1 MAEIFK
7 IDRRDFIG
15 VVGTAAGGLILG
27 VHLPFP
33 SETPGPAPAPETGEF
48 KPNVFIAVV
57 PDGHVIM
64 TTPRPEMGQGS
75 RTGFKMIVADELE
88 VPWDAMEIRMALAGP
103 REIWGSMTAGGSTS
117 IRLFFG
123 PLGDAA
129 AAGREMLVAA
139 AAERWGVAAA
149 DCTAQLGTVLHAASG
164 RSLKYGELTDDAA
177 KQRVPAH
184 PRRKQPSEYRYIG
197 KERPRV
203 DVPEKVDGSAVYGL
217 DFRRPGMKFAVV
229 RRPPVI
235 GGSLTSWDDAETK
248 SVRGVRQVV
257 RITAGVA
264 VVADNTWAAL
274 KGMDRLKVDWD
285 PGPNAGLSS
294 AAIAAQLERDGQAE
308 PLVAE
313 ETNSARNVFATAA
326 RKISAVYECPF
337 LSHSPLEPINATAEV
352 SGNTAD
358 VWVPTQAPQ
367 AAQATAAQALR
378 FPVANIR
385 VHTLYSGGGF
395 GRRLE
400 NDWVADA
407 VEVSR
412 AIGSPVQIMWTR
424 EEDTTHGR
432 YRPISRHQMEAA
444 FDASGRWLGWR
455 HRVIA
460 HSNAFASDP
469 ERGRNQF
476 DRGALSGAAGLAYK
490 WPAALIEW
498 KMSNTPLNC
507 AAFRSVY
514 AQQNC
519 FATEAFLD
527 EIAHELKRDPLELR
541 LELLEGS
548 DPRQAALL
556 RRVAEEIGWGKRPAE
571 GHGLGLAV
579 TYCFGGRAAHAV
591 EASVERSGKI
601 RVHRVE
607 SAIDCGLA
615 VYPDGVRQQAEGG
628 VIMALTGALYSQIT
642 VANGQVQQRTFAD
655 YPLVAMDEAPPV
667 NVHIVDGGEPIGGVG
682 EPPIPP
688 LAPALSN
695 AVFAATGKRLRR
707 MPFGRVEL

>member
-1 MAEIFK
+1 MAEVFR
-7 IDRRDFIG
+7 IDRRDFLG
-15 VVGTAAGGLILG
+15 VVGSAAGGLILG
-27 VHLPFP
+27 VHLPLP
-33 SETPGPAPAPETGEF
+33 AAPARETGEF
-48 KPNVFIAVV
+48 KPNVFITVEPDDRVV
-57 PDGHVIM
+57 M
-64 TTPRPEMGQGS
+64 YTPRPEMGQGS
-75 RTGFKMIVADELE
+75 RTGLKMIVADELE
-88 VPWDAMEIRMALAGP
+88 VPWDSIEIRMALAGP
-103 REIWGSMTAGGSTS
+103 REVWGSMTAGGSTS

-129 AAGREMLVAA
+129 AAAREMLVAA
-139 AAERWGVAAA
+139 AAQRWGVPAG
-149 DCTAQLGTVLHAASG
+149 DCTAQLGRVLHEGSG
-164 RSLKYGELTDDAA
+164 RSLRYGELTDDAA
-177 KQRVPAH
+177 RQPVPAH
-184 PRRKQPSEYRYIG
+184 PRRKEHSQFRYIG

-203 DVPEKVDGSAVYGL
+203 DTPEKVDGSAIYGL

-229 RRPPVI
+229 KRPPVI
-235 GGSLTSWDDAETK
+235 GGSLKGWDDADTK
-248 SVRGVRQVV
+248 TVRGVRQVV

-264 VVADNTWAAL
+264 VVAENTWAAL
-274 KGMDRLKVDWD
+274 KGMNRLKIDWEQ
-285 PGPNAGLSS
+285 GPNAGLSS

-313 ETNSARNVFATAA
+313 ETNNARQVFATAA

-352 SGNTAD
+352 NGDSAD

-367 AAQATAAQALR
+367 GALMTAAQALR
-378 FPVANIR
+378 APVANIR

-412 AIGSPVQIMWTR
+412 AIGAPVQIMWTR

-444 FDASGRWLGWR
+444 FDASGRWVGWR

-460 HSNAFASDP
+460 HSNQFASDP
-469 ERGRNQF
+469 ERGRTQL
-476 DRGALSGAAGLAYK
+476 DRGALSGAMGLAYK
-490 WPAALIEW
+490 WPASLIEW
-498 KMSNTPLNC
+498 RMSNTPLNC
-507 AAFRSVY
+507 AAYRSVY

-541 LELLEGS
+541 LELLGGS

-556 RRVAEEIGWGKRPAE
+556 RRVADEIGWGRRPPE

-591 EASVERSGKI
+591 EASVDRSGKI

-607 SAIDCGLA
+607 TAIDCGLA
-615 VYPDGVRQQAEGG
+615 VFPDGVRQQAEGG
-628 VIMALTGALYSQIT
+628 VVMAMTGAIYSQIT
-642 VANGQVQQRTFAD
+642 VANGQVQQRTFSD
-655 YPLVAMDEAPPV
+655 YPLVGMDEAPQV
-667 NVHIVDGGEPIGGVG
+667 NVHIMDGGDPIGGVG

-695 AVFAATGKRLRR
+695 AIFAATGQRLRR
-707 MPFGRVEL
+707 MPFGKVAV

>member
-1 MAEIFK
+1 MADVFR
-7 IDRRDFIG
+7 IDRRDFLG
-15 VVGTAAGGLILG
+15 VVGSAAGGLILG
-27 VHLPFP
+27 VHLPLHA
-33 SETPGPAPAPETGEF
+33 EPAPEAGEF
-48 KPNVFIAVV
+48 KPNVFVTV
-57 PDGHVIM
+57 QPDGRVVM
-64 TTPRPEMGQGS
+64 YTPRPEMGQGS
-75 RTGFKMIVADELE
+75 RTGLKMIVADELD
-88 VPWDAMEIRMALAGP
+88 VPWDSVEVRMALAGP
-103 REIWGSMTAGGSTS
+103 REVWGSMTAGGSTS

-129 AAGREMLVAA
+129 AAAREMLVAA
-139 AAERWGVAAA
+139 AAARWGVSAA
-149 DCTAQLGTVLHAASG
+149 DCTAQLGRVLHEASG
-164 RSLKYGELTDDAA
+164 RSLRYGELTDDAA
-177 KQRVPAH
+177 RQPVPAH
-184 PRRKQPSEYRYIG
+184 PRRKEHSQFRYIG

-203 DVPEKVDGSAVYGL
+203 DIPEKVDGSAIYGL
-217 DFRRPGMKFAVV
+217 DFRVPGMRFAVV

-235 GGSLTSWDDAETK
+235 GGSLKGWDDTDTK
-248 SVRGVRQVV
+248 TVRGVRQVV

-264 VVADNTWAAL
+264 VVADHTWAAL
-274 KGMDRLKVDWD
+274 KGMNRLKIDWD
-285 PGPNAGLSS
+285 AGPNAGLTS
-294 AAIAAQLERDGQAE
+294 AEIAAQLERDGQAE

-313 ETNSARNVFATAA
+313 ETNGARNVFATAA
-326 RKISAVYECPF
+326 RKITAVYECPF
-337 LSHSPLEPINATAEV
+337 ISHSPLEPINATADV
-352 SGNTAD
+352 KGDGAD

-367 AAQATAAQALR
+367 AAMLTAAQALR
-378 FPVANIR
+378 VPVANIR

-412 AIGSPVQIMWTR
+412 AIAAPVQIMWTR
-424 EEDTTHGR
+424 EEDTTHDR

-444 FDASGRWLGWR
+444 FDASGKWVGWR

-460 HSNAFASDP
+460 HSMAFASDP
-469 ERGRNQF
+469 ERGRTEL
-476 DRGALSGAAGLAYK
+476 DRGALSGAAGLAYQ
-490 WPAALIEW
+490 WPASLIEW
-498 KMSNTPLNC
+498 KMSNTPLTC
-507 AAFRSVY
+507 GAYRSVY

-527 EIAHELKRDPLELR
+527 EIAHELRRDPLELR

-556 RRVAEEIGWGKRPAE
+556 RKVAEEIGWGRRPAE

-591 EASVERSGKI
+591 EASVDRSGKI

-607 SAIDCGLA
+607 TAIDCGLA
-615 VYPDGVRQQAEGG
+615 VYPDGVRQQTEGG
-628 VIMALTGALYSQIT
+628 VVMALTGAIYSQIT

-655 YPLVAMDEAPPV
+655 YPLVAMDEAPAV
-667 NVHIVDGGEPIGGVG
+667 NVHILDGGDPIGGVG

-695 AVFAATGKRLRR
+695 AIFAATGKRLRR
-707 MPFGRVEL
+707 MPFGTVTL

>member
-1 MAEIFK
+1 MADVFT
-7 IDRRDFIG
+7 IDRRDFLG
-15 VVGTAAGGLILG
+15 VVGSAAGGLILG
-27 VHLPFP
+27 VHLPL
-33 SETPGPAPAPETGEF
+33 PAEPARATGEF
-48 KPNVFIAVV
+48 KPNVFITVEPDDRVV
-57 PDGHVIM
+57 M
-64 TTPRPEMGQGS
+64 YTPRPEMGQGS
-75 RTGFKMIVADELE
+75 RTGLKMIVADELE
-88 VPWDAMEIRMALAGP
+88 VPWDSIEIRMALAGP
-103 REIWGSMTAGGSTS
+103 REVWGSMTAGGSTS

-139 AAERWGVAAA
+139 AAQRWGVPAA
-149 DCTAQLGTVLHAASG
+149 DCTAQLGRVLHEASG
-164 RSLKYGELTDDAA
+164 RSLRYGELTDDAA
-177 KQRVPAH
+177 RQPVPAH
-184 PRRKQPSEYRYIG
+184 PRRKEHNQFRYIG

-203 DVPEKVDGSAVYGL
+203 DIPEKVDGSAIYGL

-235 GGSLTSWDDAETK
+235 GGSLKGWDDADTK
-248 SVRGVRQVV
+248 TVRGVRQVV

-274 KGMDRLKVDWD
+274 KGMNRLKIDWD
-285 PGPNAGLSS
+285 QGPNAGLSS
-294 AAIAAQLERDGQAE
+294 AGIAAQLERDGQAE

-326 RKISAVYECPF
+326 RKITAVYECPF

-352 SGNTAD
+352 NGDSAD

-367 AAQATAAQALR
+367 GALMTAAGALR
-378 FPVANIR
+378 APVANIR

-412 AIGSPVQIMWTR
+412 AIGAPVQIMWTR

-444 FDASGRWLGWR
+444 FDASGKWVGWR

-460 HSNAFASDP
+460 HSNQFASDP
-469 ERGRNQF
+469 ERGRTQL
-476 DRGALSGAAGLAYK
+476 DRGALSGAMGLAYK
-490 WPAALIEW
+490 WPASLIEW
-498 KMSNTPLNC
+498 RMSNTPLNC
-507 AAFRSVY
+507 AAYRSVY

-541 LELLEGS
+541 LELLDGS
-548 DPRQAALL
+548 DQRQAALL
-556 RRVAEEIGWGKRPAE
+556 RRVATEIGWGRRPPE

-579 TYCFGGRAAHAV
+579 TYCFGGRAAHAI

-607 SAIDCGLA
+607 TAIDCGLA
-615 VYPDGVRQQAEGG
+615 VYPDGVRQQTEGG
-628 VIMALTGALYSQIT
+628 VVMALTGAIYSQIT
-642 VANGQVQQRTFAD
+642 IANGQVQQHTFAD
-655 YPLVAMDEAPPV
+655 YPLVGMDEAPQV
-667 NVHIVDGGEPIGGVG
+667 NVHIMDGGDPIGGVG

-695 AVFAATGKRLRR
+695 AIFAATGRRLRR
-707 MPFGRVEL
+707 MPFGTVAL

>member
-1 MAEIFK
+1 MAEVFK
-7 IDRRDFIG
+7 IDRRDFLG

-27 VHLPFP
+27 VRLPL
-33 SETPGPAPAPETGEF
+33 PAARARQAGEF
-48 KPNVFIAVV
+48 KPNVFVTV
-57 PDGHVIM
+57 EPDGRVVM
-64 TTPRPEMGQGS
+64 YTPRPEMGQGS
-75 RTGFKMIVADELE
+75 RTGLKMIVADELE
-88 VPWDAMEIRMALAGP
+88 VPWDSIEIRMALAGP
-103 REIWGSMTAGGSTS
+103 REVWGSMTAGGSTS
-117 IRLFFG
+117 IRQFFG

-139 AAERWGVAAA
+139 AADRWGVPAAT
-149 DCTAQLGTVLHAASG
+149 CTARLGRVLHQATG
-164 RSLKYGELTDDAA
+164 RSLGYGELTDDAA
-177 KQRVPAH
+177 RQSVPAH
-184 PRRKQPSEYRYIG
+184 PRRKEHSEFRYIG
-197 KERPRV
+197 TERPRV
-203 DVPEKVDGSAVYGL
+203 DIPEKVDGSAIYGL

-235 GGSLTSWDDAETK
+235 GGSLKGWDDSDAKT
-248 SVRGVRQVV
+248 VRGVQRVV
-257 RITAGVA
+257 RISAGVA

-274 KGMDRLKVDWD
+274 KGMDRLKIDWD
-285 PGPNAGLSS
+285 AGPNAGLSS
-294 AAIAAQLERDGQAE
+294 AGIAAQLERDGQAE

-313 ETNSARNVFATAA
+313 ETHDARAVFATAA
-326 RKISAVYECPF
+326 RKIAAVYECPF
-337 LSHSPLEPINATAEV
+337 LSHSPLEPINATADVE
-352 SGNTAD
+352 GDTAE

-367 AAQATAAQALR
+367 AAQATAAQTLR
-378 FPVANIR
+378 APVGNIR

-412 AIGSPVQIMWTR
+412 AIGAPVQIMWTR

-444 FDASGRWLGWR
+444 FDASGRWVGWR

-469 ERGRNQF
+469 ERGRSQA
-476 DRGALSGAAGLAYK
+476 DRGALSGAMGLAYR
-490 WPAALIEW
+490 WPASLIEW
-498 KMSNTPLNC
+498 KMSNTPLSC

-519 FATEAFLD
+519 FATESFLD

-541 LELLEGS
+541 LELLDGS

-556 RRVAEEIGWGKRPAE
+556 RRVAEEIGWGRRPPE

-591 EASVERSGKI
+591 EASVERSGRI

-615 VYPDGVRQQAEGG
+615 VYPEGVRQQVEGG
-628 VIMALTGALYSQIT
+628 VVMALTGAIYSRIT
-642 VANGQVQQRTFAD
+642 VADGQVQQRTFAD
-655 YPLVAMDEAPPV
+655 YPLVGIDEAPPV

-695 AVFAATGKRLRR
+695 AIFAATGKRLRR
-707 MPFGRVEL
+707 MPFGTVTS

>member
-1 MAEIFK
+1 MADLSR

-15 VVGTAAGGLILG
+15 VVGGAAGGLILG
-27 VHLPFP
+27 FRLPL
-33 SETPGPAPAPETGEF
+33 PAEPVREAGEF
-48 KPNVFIAVV
+48 KPNVFIAVQ
-57 PDGHVIM
+57 PDDRVVM
-64 TTPRPEMGQGS
+64 YTPRPEMGQGS
-75 RTGFKMIVADELE
+75 RTGLKMIVADELE
-88 VPWDAMEIRMALAGP
+88 VPWESVEIRMALAGS
-103 REIWGSMTAGGSTS
+103 REVWGSMTAGGSTS

-139 AAERWGVAAA
+139 AAQRWGVPA
-149 DCTAQLGTVLHAASG
+149 DTCTAQLGRVLHQASG
-164 RSLKYGELTDDAA
+164 RSVRYGELVDDAA
-177 KQRVPAH
+177 RQSVPAH
-184 PRRKQPSEYRYIG
+184 PRRKRPDQFRYIG
-197 KERPRV
+197 KERARV
-203 DVPEKVDGSAVYGL
+203 DIPEKVDGSAIYGL
-217 DFRRPGMKFAVV
+217 DFRRPDMKFAVV

-235 GGSLTSWDDAETK
+235 GGSLKGWDDADTK
-248 SVRGVRQVV
+248 AVRGVRQVV
-257 RITAGVA
+257 RISAGVA
-264 VVADNTWAAL
+264 VVADHTWAAL
-274 KGMDRLKVDWD
+274 KGMNRLKIDWD
-285 PGPNAGLSS
+285 AGPNAGLSS
-294 AAIAAQLERDGQAE
+294 ATIAAQLEQDGRAE

-313 ETNSARNVFATAA
+313 ETNNARNVFASAA
-326 RKISAVYECPF
+326 RKITAVYECPF
-337 LSHSPLEPINATAEV
+337 VSHSPLEPINATAEV
-352 SGNTAD
+352 SGDTAD

-378 FPVANIR
+378 VPLANIR

-412 AIGSPVQIMWTR
+412 AIGGPVQILWTR
-424 EEDTTHGR
+424 EEDTTHDR

-444 FDASGRWLGWR
+444 FDAAGTWVGWR

-460 HSNAFASDP
+460 HSMAFASDP
-469 ERGRNQF
+469 ERGRTQL

-490 WPAALIEW
+490 WPASLIEW

-507 AAFRSVY
+507 GAYRSVS

-591 EASVERSGKI
+591 EASVDRTGKI

-607 SAIDCGLA
+607 TALDCGLA
-615 VYPDGVRQQAEGG
+615 VYPDGVRQQTEGG
-628 VIMALTGALYSQIT
+628 VVMALTGALYSQIT
-642 VANGQVQQRTFAD
+642 VASGQVQQHTFAD
-655 YPLVAMDEAPPV
+655 YPLVGMDEAPRV
-667 NVHIVDGGEPIGGVG
+667 NVHIMDGGEPIGGVG

-688 LAPALSN
+688 FAPAWSN
-695 AVFAATGKRLRR
+695 AIFAATGKRLRR
-707 MPFGRVEL
+707 MPFGKVEL

>member
-1 MAEIFK
+1 MADVFK

-15 VVGTAAGGLILG
+15 VVGSAAGGLILG
-27 VHLPFP
+27 VHLPL
-33 SETPGPAPAPETGEF
+33 PAAPIAATGEF
-48 KPNVFIAVV
+48 KPNVFIAVE
-57 PDGHVIM
+57 PDGRVVM

-75 RTGFKMIVADELE
+75 RTGLKMIVADELE
-88 VPWDAMEIRMALAGP
+88 VPWDSIEIRMAPAGP
-103 REIWGSMTAGGSTS
+103 REVWGSMTAGGSTS

-139 AAERWGVAAA
+139 AAQRWGVPATACA
-149 DCTAQLGTVLHAASG
+149 AQLGRVLHEASG
-164 RSLKYGELTDDAA
+164 RSLRYGELTDDAA
-177 KQRVPAH
+177 RQSVPSH
-184 PRRKQPSEYRYIG
+184 PRRKEHSQFRYIG

-203 DVPEKVDGSAVYGL
+203 DVPEKVDGSAIYGL

-229 RRPPVI
+229 KRPPVI
-235 GGSLTSWDDAETK
+235 GGSLKGWDDADTK
-248 SVRGVRQVV
+248 NVRGVRQVV

-274 KGMDRLKVDWD
+274 KGMNRLKIDWD
-285 PGPNAGLSS
+285 EGPNAGLSS
-294 AAIAAQLERDGQAE
+294 AGIAAQLERDGQAE

-313 ETNSARNVFATAA
+313 ETNHARDVFATAA

-337 LSHSPLEPINATAEV
+337 LSHSPLEPMNATADV
-352 SGNTAD
+352 KGDTAE

-378 FPVANIR
+378 APVGNIR
-385 VHTLYSGGGF
+385 VYALYSGGGF

-412 AIGSPVQIMWTR
+412 AIGAPVQIMWPR

-444 FDASGRWLGWR
+444 FDASGKWLGWR

-460 HSNAFASDP
+460 HSMAFASDP
-469 ERGRNQF
+469 ERGRTQL

-490 WPAALIEW
+490 WPASLIEW
-498 KMSNTPLNC
+498 KMSNTPLNGG
-507 AAFRSVY
+507 AYRSVY

-556 RRVAEEIGWGKRPAE
+556 RRVAEEIGWGKTPPE

-607 SAIDCGLA
+607 TAIDCGLA
-615 VYPDGVRQQAEGG
+615 VYPDGVRQQTEGG
-628 VIMALTGALYSQIT
+628 VVMALTGAIYSQIT
-642 VANGQVQQRTFAD
+642 VANGQVQQHTFAD
-655 YPLVAMDEAPPV
+655 YPLVGIDEAPQV
-667 NVHIVDGGEPIGGVG
+667 NVHIMDGGDPIGGVG

-695 AVFAATGKRLRR
+695 AIFAATGQRLRR
-707 MPFGRVEL
+707 MPFGKVAL

>member
-1 MAEIFK
+1 MAEVFK
-7 IDRRDFIG
+7 IDRRDFLG
-15 VVGTAAGGLILG
+15 VVGSAAGGLILG
-27 VHLPFP
+27 VHLPLP
-33 SETPGPAPAPETGEF
+33 VTPARETGEF
-48 KPNVFIAVV
+48 KPNVFIAVE
-57 PDGHVIM
+57 PDGRVVM

-75 RTGFKMIVADELE
+75 STGLKMIVADELD
-88 VPWDAMEIRMALAGP
+88 VPWDSIEIRMALAGP
-103 REIWGSMTAGGSTS
+103 REVWGSMTAGGSTS

-139 AAERWGVAAA
+139 AAQRWGVPAA
-149 DCTAQLGTVLHAASG
+149 DCTAQLGRVLHEASG
-164 RSLKYGELTDDAA
+164 RSLRYGELTDDAA
-177 KQRVPAH
+177 RQPVPAH
-184 PRRKQPSEYRYIG
+184 PRRKEHNQFRYIG

-203 DVPEKVDGSAVYGL
+203 DIPEKVDGSAIYGL

-235 GGSLTSWDDAETK
+235 GGRLKGWDDADTK
-248 SVRGVRQVV
+248 TVRGVRQVV

-274 KGMDRLKVDWD
+274 KGMNRLKIDWD
-285 PGPNAGLSS
+285 QGPNAGLSS
-294 AAIAAQLERDGQAE
+294 AGIAAQLERDGQAE

-326 RKISAVYECPF
+326 RKITAVYECPF

-352 SGNTAD
+352 NGDSAD

-367 AAQATAAQALR
+367 GALMTAAGALR
-378 FPVANIR
+378 APVANIR

-412 AIGSPVQIMWTR
+412 AIGAPVQIMWTR

-444 FDASGRWLGWR
+444 FDASGKWVGWR

-460 HSNAFASDP
+460 HSNQFASDP
-469 ERGRNQF
+469 ERGRTQL
-476 DRGALSGAAGLAYK
+476 DRGALSGAMGLAYK
-490 WPAALIEW
+490 WPASLIEW
-498 KMSNTPLNC
+498 RMSNTPLNC
-507 AAFRSVY
+507 AAYRSVY

-541 LELLEGS
+541 LELLDGS
-548 DPRQAALL
+548 DQRQAALL
-556 RRVAEEIGWGKRPAE
+556 RRVATEIGWGRRPPE

-607 SAIDCGLA
+607 TAIDCGLA
-615 VYPDGVRQQAEGG
+615 VYPDGVRQQTEGG
-628 VIMALTGALYSQIT
+628 VVMALTGAIYGQIT
-642 VANGQVQQRTFAD
+642 IANGQVQQHTFAD
-655 YPLVAMDEAPPV
+655 YPLVGMDEAPQV
-667 NVHIVDGGEPIGGVG
+667 NVHIMDGGDPIGGVG

-695 AVFAATGKRLRR
+695 AIFAATGQRLRR
-707 MPFGRVEL
+707 MPFGTVSL